1 MSQKLLANG
10 FKWKENIDK
19 FDEDFIRNYDVD
31 GNKGY
36 VLEDD
41 VEYPKIFLVFTVI
54 FHFQVKEKKIKNVIS
69 LFLIYMTKKLCC
81 SHKSFKT
88 SIKS

>member
-1 MSQKLLANG
+1 MSQQLLVNG

-19 FDEDFIRNYDVD
+19 FDEDFIRNYHVD

-54 FHFQVKEKKIKNVIS
+54 FHF
-69 LFLIYMTKKLCC
+69 
-81 SHKSFKT
+81 
-88 SIKS
+88 